1 MGMGLVNRVLDM
13 VVPPASLVMLA
24 CAWPALC
31 FISTCEWIYS
41 AVFSEDMEDKVVLI
55 TGASSSVGE
64 QIAYEYAKR
73 RTNLVL
79 VARRENRLRGISEN
93 ALELGA
99 KHVMIIAADVVK
111 EDDCR
116 RFVNE
121 TINFY
126 GRVDHLV
133 NTAILGHAFYFEEA
147 ADTSFFPRLLD
158 INFWGNVYPTYVAL
172 PYLHQSNG
180 RIVVNASIESWL
192 PAPTMSLYAAAKA
205 ALVNFYDTLR
215 FELNDEVGITIA
227 THGWMGSEMTRTKS
241 MLEAE
246 GSEIQWKEGT
256 ETQLI
261 SGGYVEEFARLIV
274 SGACRGDA
282 YVKCPNWYDVF
293 FVYRVFAPKVLS
305 WTFRVLLA
313 MHGTRRSSPL
323 MPGAGKG
330 MQPLLEG
337 SSPRKLLRSPTS
349 SQYSPQ
355 YSPQLSPQHPFFKME

>member
-147 ADTSFFPRLLD
+147 ADTSFFSPFVGHKFLGKCL
-158 INFWGNVYPTYVAL
+158 
-172 PYLHQSNG
+172 SNLCSS
-180 RIVVNASIESWL
+180 AL
-192 PAPTMSLYAAAKA
+192 PAPKQWPDSRKCINRE
-205 ALVNFYDTLR
+205 LVTCTNNEPLR
-215 FELNDEVGITIA
+215 CC
-227 THGWMGSEMTRTKS
+227 KS
-241 MLEAE
+241 CP
-246 GSEIQWKEGT
+246 S
-256 ETQLI
+256 QL
-261 SGGYVEEFARLIV
+261 L
-274 SGACRGDA
+274 
-282 YVKCPNWYDVF
+282 
-293 FVYRVFAPKVLS
+293 
-305 WTFRVLLA
+305 
-313 MHGTRRSSPL
+313 
-323 MPGAGKG
+323 
-330 MQPLLEG
+330 
-337 SSPRKLLRSPTS
+337 
-349 SQYSPQ
+349 
-355 YSPQLSPQHPFFKME
+355 